1 MLRSVFLFLAVVWL
15 VLPFMVQASVAQTLS
30 GRNYGLPD
38 GLTDATPAQVIQ
50 TQTGTIVVN
59 TESRAFLF
67 DGQRFHVLGERQGI
81 HGSPAFEFLASDR
94 EGRFIVGAQI
104 GRLLVAKDVGQRA
117 YQRLRFVEVR
127 PAGGELIRFGL
138 MTPYATGMV
147 VSTQA
152 HYAYLDLSDAS
163 RPRLT
168 SLPPELADA
177 DHVLA
182 QASDILGDGHT
193 LWATTPDGS
202 VCSVGVGG
210 SRCWTTRDGLPR
222 ERWGGLART
231 SSGKIVV
238 RSTYHMVWLDRSAS
252 HVARIISLPDPATV
266 YQTLSA
272 ASQAIVQTPTG
283 DLLTQTKHGI
293 ALLHDDQ
300 WRRIDIAPTGNKI
313 SALFLDHAGSLWA
326 GVSPVGLFQYFNFDI
341 TESWTRQSGLS
352 SNVVWSIARDG
363 DKTYL
368 GMDNGL
374 NVMTDGSAPHPA
386 TESQSTQAVAVGR
399 NGSVWLG
406 MSDGTLTRTD
416 PKNDQSQSWTIPVI
430 SSIRIGRDGGV
441 WLGTGK
447 GLYFLPED
455 AGPASA
461 PVLSSSAELAVT
473 DLSLDPDGGLW
484 ITGNGALWHKAPDGP
499 VTTIVTDWHEQAI
512 NPEIVQHTPGGPVW
526 VGTMDGLFRVD
537 LGGGR
542 PTVTRVPDKL
552 LPNSTIMAVMVHS
565 GGSLWVGTT
574 AGIAVQYG
582 GGWTTIDTYDGLIG
596 NDIAADGL
604 VEDADHSIWVAT
616 SSGLT
621 HILDPAAIL
630 RPHPPVLSLLAETV
644 NGEPYDDSLL
654 DNGVARLDLMLGVL
668 DNPYGGRIQYRTRM
682 VGVDPDW
689 IVQPTGSAI
698 YPFLPSGHHDLLVE
712 AYDPVRHIAS
722 EPLHVLV
729 AMAEPWWR
737 RPWAIV
743 IAALLIAGLVW
754 LALRWRTAYL
764 VRQRHALAEQV
775 SSRTRELELRT
786 HELEEARQR
795 LEVLAQ
801 RDALTGLL
809 NRRAVRDLFDKHAG
823 RKDASLSVAL
833 LDVDHFKRINDT
845 HGHLGGDSVL
855 VEIARRFER
864 AFVGGEVIGRFGGEE
879 YVVLLPGPP
888 GLAPEA
894 LRRVVREVV
903 DRPVFF
909 GARVI
914 RFTVSGGIADVLP
927 SETWEQALSRADQAL
942 YEAKRAG
949 RDLILEAHPA
959 LTPSPVAAAPLGF

>member
-1 MLRSVFLFLAVVWL
+1 M
-15 VLPFMVQASVAQTLS
+15 
-30 GRNYGLPD
+30 
-38 GLTDATPAQVIQ
+38 
-50 TQTGTIVVN
+50 
-59 TESRAFLF
+59 
-67 DGQRFHVLGERQGI
+67 LGENQGI
-81 HGSPAFEFLASDR
+81 KGSPTFTYLAASADR
-94 EGRFIVGAQI
+94 RFIVGSQV
-104 GRLLVAKDVGQRA
+104 GRLLVARDDGQQT
-117 YQRLRFVEVR
+117 YQRLKFLEVR
-127 PAGGELIRFGL
+127 SSTDQLVSFGI
-138 MTPYATGMV
+138 MTPYGAGMV
-147 VSTQA
+147 VATQSR
-152 HYAYLDLSDAS
+152 YAYLDLSDPK
-163 RPRLT
+163 RPQLT
-168 SLPPELADA
+168 GLPPELADA
-177 DHVLA
+177 DHVLH
-182 QASDILGDGHT
+182 QASSILADGQT
-193 LWATTPDGS
+193 LWGTLPTGEI
-202 VCSVGVGG
+202 CSTGAGG
-210 SRCWTTRDGLPR
+210 SRCWTARDGLPN

-231 SSGKIVV
+231 PSGQIIA
-238 RSTYHMVWLDRSAS
+238 RSPYHMVWLDRSDN
-252 HVARIISLPDPATV
+252 HVRRIVDLPDPAQV
-266 YQTLSA
+266 YSAPGA
-272 ASQAIVQTPTG
+272 ASQAVIVAPTG
-283 DLLTQTKHGI
+283 DLLTQTRHGI
-293 ALLHDDQ
+293 AMLRGDRWL
-300 WRRIDIAPTGNKI
+300 RIDIAPSVGSLNI
-313 SALFLDHAGSLWA
+313 STLFRDRSGSLWV
-326 GVSPVGLFQYFNFDI
+326 GVFAVGLMQYFNYDT
-341 TESWTRQSGLS
+341 TESWTTDSGLS
-352 SNVVWSIARDG
+352 SNVAWAIARDG
-363 DKTYL
+363 DRTFI
-368 GMDNGL
+368 GTDGGL
-374 NVMTDGSAPHPA
+374 NLMVGRSEPRPWM
-386 TESQSTQAVAVGR
+386 ESQSTQAVAVGR
-399 NGSVWLG
+399 NDTLWAC
-406 MSDGTLTRTD
+406 MSDGTLMRVDRLTGQSRRWTLPMLTNVHVATD
-416 PKNDQSQSWTIPVI
+416 GS
-430 SSIRIGRDGGV
+430 V
-441 WLGTGK
+441 WIATGK
-447 GLYFLPED
+447 GLYLIHD
-455 AGPASA
+455 NSTSVTD
-461 PVLSSSAELAVT
+461 PVLRSSPDLTITDLAV
-473 DLSLDPDGGLW
+473 DPDGELW
-484 ITGNGALWHKAPDGP
+484 LTGNGALWNLGP
-499 VTTIVTDWHEQAI
+499 NGKLVQTVSDWHEQGI
-512 NPEIVQHTPGGPVW
+512 SPEIVRHSPDGPIW
-526 VGTMDGLFRVD
+526 VGSMDGLFRVD
-537 LGGGR
+537 LRGDG
-542 PTVTRVPDKL
+542 PVVTRVPDSL
-552 LPNSTIMAVMVHS
+552 LPNSTIMAVLPHS
-565 GGSLWVGTT
+565 NGDLWVGTT
-574 AGIAVQYG
+574 AGIAIERKG
-582 GGWTTIDTYDGLIG
+582 IWTTIDTNDGLIG
-596 NDIAADGL
+596 NDVAADGI
-604 VEDADHSIWVAT
+604 VEDVDHSVWVAT
-616 SSGLT
+616 SSGVT
-621 HILDPAAIL
+621 HILDPVAIL
-630 RPHPPVLSLLAETV
+630 RPHFPVVSLLSETV
-644 NGEPYDDSLL
+644 NGAPYDGALL
-654 DNGVARLDLMLGVL
+654 PNAPARLDLMLGVF